1 MTSKTKPTLGQR
13 FQKLMVFIFK
23 TILHS
28 ILILVC
34 SILVYLNMR
43 LYYSPTYL
51 KNESTT
57 INQEVLHQLRYLKT
71 MLHKGGGKTAQG
83 KYPEG
88 FVFMN
93 ALYGLTWAD
102 FVQNLSSADTLRKEG
117 LEEIDWVLKELD
129 SQYAQRNF
137 PYELNPQRGIFYV
150 GWKNYLLGKKLL
162 LQSSKERSGQQ
173 FKQFKEQCTSIYAAY
188 EASGK
193 TYLES
198 YKKLAWPADNVVAV
212 ASLSLMNQ
220 LDSPTYKLFID
231 NWILGVQQKLD
242 TTTGLIPHEVNFET
256 ETVFEEAKGSSQSLM
271 LNFLIEID
279 SIFAQTQFEKYRTQ
293 FLDYRFGLPG
303 IREHPK
309 GKKGFADVDSGPVLL
324 GIGGSASLVGQRT
337 MALYNDV
344 ETTIGLR
351 NCIESFGAAYTT
363 DQQKIYVLG
372 LEPIADAF
380 IAWANVVSIQK
391 AEKQV
396 GNWRWAFQLLS
407 LTILLP
413 MLVFYKKK
421 GTKFVNFIRS
431 FANRLEFKI

>member
-1 MTSKTKPTLGQR
+1 MTSKTKSTLRQR
-13 FQKLMVFIFK
+13 FQKIMLFLFK

-28 ILILVC
+28 LLILICL
-34 SILVYLNMR
+34 ILVYLNIR
-43 LYYSPTYL
+43 LYYSPTYVQ
-51 KNESTT
+51 NESTT

-102 FVQNLSSADTLRKEG
+102 FVRNLSFSDSLRKEG

-129 SQYAQRNF
+129 SEYAQRNF
-137 PYELNPQRGIFYV
+137 PYELNPHRGIFYV

-162 LQSSKERSGQQ
+162 LQSPEERSDKQSN
-173 FKQFKEQCTSIYAAY
+173 QFKEQSASIYAAY
-188 EASGK
+188 QASGK

-212 ASLSLMNQ
+212 ASLSLMNH
-220 LDSPTYKLFID
+220 LDSPIYKPFIEH
-231 NWILGVQQKLD
+231 WLLEVQQKLD
-242 TTTGLIPHEVNFET
+242 TTRGLIPHEVNFET
-256 ETVFEEAKGSSQSLM
+256 ETVFEGAKGSSQSLM

-279 SIFAQTQFEKYRTQ
+279 PIFAQAQFEKYSSQ

-309 GKKGFADVDSGPVLL
+309 GKKGNADVDSGPVLL

-337 MALYNDV
+337 MALYNDI
-344 ETTIGLR
+344 ETAVGLR
-351 NCIESFGAAYTT
+351 NCIESFGAAYTSE
-363 DQQKIYVLG
+363 QQKIYVLG

-421 GTKFVNFIRS
+421 GISFFYFVKS
-431 FANRLEFKI
+431 KK